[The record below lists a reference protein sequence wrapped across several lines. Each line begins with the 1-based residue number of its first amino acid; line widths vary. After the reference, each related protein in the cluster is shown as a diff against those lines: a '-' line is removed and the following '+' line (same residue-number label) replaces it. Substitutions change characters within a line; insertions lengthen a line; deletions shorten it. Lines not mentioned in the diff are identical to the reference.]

1 MASNPVNKIFVY
13 ENPDFQGVSRE
24 FTEYCPDLRDV
35 SFNDCI
41 SSVKVIGQPWVLYEH
56 PHCQGAQF
64 YFEEG
69 ECRSVEWHEVI
80 SSLEQVKEDLT
91 NPQITLY
98 EDQNYGGRSI
108 TLNCETNLMFG
119 NFNDMISS
127 CRVDRGAWVLYE
139 HPNRGGRSILVRAGR
154 EFPNIGW
161 IDNQVSWAR
170 PLKPGRPKITAEL
183 LWDKKEENTKS
194 VVIDSIC
201 GVNRGKHEQTFSSE
215 LSREYEGSVTESFN
229 FSNATQISVG
239 MSFGFDIGI
248 VKSEVNVNVSN
259 TFTVEKGTSNTKTEK
274 KGVKISIPAT
284 IHPHTKLTVNVVRKE
299 VDVKVPVKITIQSG
313 YSSSTEYGEY
323 RCQAGNTILAEYQE
337 EDI

>member
-1 MASNPVNKIFVY
+1 MSSYGISFDQ
-13 ENPDFQGVSRE
+13 ETCVSRE

-170 PLKPGRPKITAEL
+170 PLKPGRPKITDFE
-183 LWDKKEENTKS
+183 T
-194 VVIDSIC
+194 
-201 GVNRGKHEQTFSSE
+201 
-215 LSREYEGSVTESFN
+215 
-229 FSNATQISVG
+229 
-239 MSFGFDIGI
+239 
-248 VKSEVNVNVSN
+248 
-259 TFTVEKGTSNTKTEK
+259 
-274 KGVKISIPAT
+274 
-284 IHPHTKLTVNVVRKE
+284 
-299 VDVKVPVKITIQSG
+299 QSG
-313 YSSSTEYGEY
+313 FLFFSPYI
-323 RCQAGNTILAEYQE
+323 CV
-337 EDI
+337 